1 MTHIIKTNIIHSSN
15 MEEPIRAAHPLS
27 AIQSQYSMS
36 RV

>member
-1 MTHIIKTNIIHSSN
+1 